1 MLNACQAGSFSV
13 LADSSKELLLSIYM
27 SEEDVEELDD
37 WICMFRLLPKFS
49 DLDLCI
55 VAILSQ
61 HLSQTF

>member
-37 WICMFRLLPKFS
+37 
-49 DLDLCI
+49 
-55 VAILSQ
+55 
-61 HLSQTF
+61 